1 MHTPFSPPTAVPA
14 AVIAELCLRDLSRVE
29 RFRSAK
35 RDWLMK
41 SLPAIPE
48 RPSIT
53 LDRGEYREVRQ

>member
-1 MHTPFSPPTAVPA
+1 MQAPLSPVPPGM
-14 AVIAELCLRDLSRVE
+14 IADLCLRDLSRVE

-35 RDWLMK
+35 RDWQMK

-53 LDRGEYREVRQ
+53 LDRGEYREVVQ